1 MFVAVATLA
10 ATLALAAPRKH
21 AGTCGEDRY
30 RHDGKCEDAREKT
43 EKTWTQEILSR
54 HWKP

>member
-1 MFVAVATLA
+1 MLAATATLA
-10 ATLALAAPRKH
+10 ATLALAAPRKP

-30 RHDGKCEDAREKT
+30 WHHGKCEDAREKT
-43 EKTWTQEILSR
+43 GKTWTQEILSK